1 MIMTTTLN
9 PKQKTTAAIAAFTA
23 TGRIPQLRDALAE
36 GLDAGL
42 SVNQIKEI
50 LVQMYAYAGFPRSL
64 NALGTFM
71 ALLEQR
77 RAEGTTD
84 VAGDDPKPLPSGTD
98 MLELGTAN
106 QTQLSGAPVS
116 GALFDFAAAIDLF
129 LKTYLFGDIFSR
141 DNLDWQ
147 SREIATVAAL
157 AALDGLES
165 QLQSHF
171 RIALNTGLS
180 ETQLRDLAGYIEA
193 RIGSDTSGRAATV
206 LGRRARH
213 WRSSRRGR
221 TPRACAAAAARGRA
235 TPRRARC

>member
-1 MIMTTTLN
+1 MTGTLN
-9 PKQKTTAAIAAFTA
+9 QQQRATAAIAAFTA
-23 TGRIPQLRDALAE
+23 TGRIPQLRDALGD

-42 SVNQIKEI
+42 SVNQVKEI

-77 RAEGTTD
+77 RADGHTD
-84 VAGDDPKPLPSGTD
+84 PAGDEPKSLPAGTD
-98 MLELGTAN
+98 MLEVGTAN

-116 GALFDFAAAIDLF
+116 GPLFDFAPAIDRF
-129 LKTYLFGDIFSR
+129 LKTHLFGDIFSR

-157 AALDGLES
+157 AGLEGLDS

-171 RIALNTGLS
+171 RIALNTGL
-180 ETQLRDLAGYIEA
+180 TGAQLRELVTGLPE
-193 RIGSDTSGRAATV
+193 
-206 LGRRARH
+206 H
-213 WRSSRRGR
+213 NGR
-221 TPRACAAAAARGRA
+221 TAELLNQVLTGR
-235 TPRRARC
+235 

>member
-1 MIMTTTLN
+1 MTSALN
-9 PKQKTTAAIAAFTA
+9 PQQQATATIAAFTA
-23 TGRIPQLRDALAE
+23 IGRMPQLRDALAD
-36 GLDAGL
+36 GLNAGL

-64 NALGTFM
+64 NALGAFM

-77 RAEGTTD
+77 RADGTAD
-84 VAGDDPKPLPSGTD
+84 PAGDEPKPLPAGTN

-116 GALFDFAAAIDLF
+116 GPLFDFAPAIDQF
-129 LKTYLFGDIFSR
+129 LKTHLFGDIFSR

-157 AALDGLES
+157 ATLDGVES

-171 RIALNTGLS
+171 GIALNTGLT
-180 ETQLRDLAGYIEA
+180 ETQLRDLITHLG
-193 RIGSDTSGRAATV
+193 IGPGQSGRAAEILDKV
-206 LGRRARH
+206 VAAGHRAR
-213 WRSSRRGR
+213 
-221 TPRACAAAAARGRA
+221 
-235 TPRRARC
+235 